1 MLYVSFDAMLYEHC
15 RISWVYGSYEC
26 MLKKSLLYEDP

>member
-15 RISWVYGSYEC
+15 HISWVYGSYMDLMNAC
-26 MLKKSLLYEDP
+26 